1 MRYGG
6 IGEIEVFKY
15 CKSKGL
21 HAKFL
26 ESFDAKY
33 DLLVESKKVDVKT
46 RCGKVPLS
54 PSFFLNVQAEHAS
67 ADKDVIIFCYLNESN
82 GDIQVLGGLTLSE
95 FLHEAKLKRLGDT
108 EPNGFA
114 YHCDTF
120 VIHPSQLK
128 PLEEVIPRYSYDDTD
143 DRIEDAK
150 LGIGYAGVR
159 A

>member
-67 ADKDVIIFCYLNESN
+67 ADKDIITFCYLNETT
-82 GDIQVLGGLTLSE
+82 GDIQVLGALTLSE

>member
-1 MRYGG
+1 
-6 IGEIEVFKY
+6 
-15 CKSKGL
+15 
-21 HAKFL
+21 
-26 ESFDAKY
+26 
-33 DLLVESKKVDVKT
+33 
-46 RCGKVPLS
+46 LS

-82 GDIQVLGGLTLSE
+82 GDIQVLGRLTLSE
-95 FLHEAKLKRLGDT
+95 FLTKAKLKRLGDT